1 MARTSS
7 TDVVI
12 VGGGIAGGALAVQL
26 SRAGIDVLVLE
37 ESLQFRDR
45 VRGETMPPW
54 GYTEA
59 VATGLLPELMR
70 AEGTIASRSVPYGD
84 QFAPAAAEAAAL
96 DLGALLPDTP
106 GMLNLSHPKACQALL
121 DTAASEGAEIVRGA
135 RSVQVTAGPAPSV
148 RFRFGEQDHQVRTRL
163 VVGADGRTSVVRRQ
177 LGLDLRSS
185 GVRSFALGLLVD
197 GVDEWPTE
205 VNALGSCHDVFFLLF
220 PRRDGR
226 LRIYLIWDKNERGR
240 FAGRTGAQEAL
251 QRLRTLDCFPDAAV
265 FDRAQPVP
273 GSWASFPMDDTW
285 LDHPYT
291 EGAVLI
297 GDAAGYND
305 PVIGQGLSIAL
316 RDSRLVTQALTTEDG
331 RKAAAFVPY
340 ATERAERMRRLR
352 CTAEATTRLRVDFS
366 ERGRLR
372 RKAAFARFAEDP
384 SARLPLAAALVGP
397 ERIPAQAFEPAAVER
412 MLALA

>member
-1 MARTSS
+1 MGHTSS
-7 TDVVI
+7 TDVVV
-12 VGGGIAGGALAVQL
+12 VGGGIAGGAVAVQL
-26 SRAGIDVLVLE
+26 TRAGIDVLVLE

-45 VRGETMPPW
+45 VRGETIPPW
-54 GYTEA
+54 GYEEA

-84 QFAPAAAEAAAL
+84 QFAPDAAEAAAI

-121 DTAASEGAEIVRGA
+121 DAAAAQGAEIVRGA
-135 RSVQVTAGPAPSV
+135 RSVQVRVGAAPSV
-148 RFRFGEQDHQVRTRL
+148 RFRFGEEDHLVRTRL
-163 VVGADGRTSVVRRQ
+163 VIGADGRTSVVRRQ
-177 LGLDLRSS
+177 LGLDLCSS

-197 GVDEWPTE
+197 GVDEWPVG
-205 VNALGSCHDVFFLLF
+205 VNALGSCHDVCFLLF
-220 PRRDGR
+220 PRHDGR
-226 LRIYLIWDKNERGR
+226 LRIYLMWDKDERGR
-240 FAGRTGAQEAL
+240 FAGRTGAHEAL
-251 QRLRTLDCFPDAAV
+251 QRLRTLDCFPDVAV
-265 FDRAQPVP
+265 FDGAQPVP

-285 LDHPYT
+285 MDRPYT

-316 RDSRLVTQALTTEDG
+316 RDSRLVAQALTADDAWGVGTFE
-331 RKAAAFVPY
+331 PY
-340 ATERAERMRRLR
+340 ASERAERMRRLR

-366 ERGRLR
+366 ERGRLQ

-384 SARLPLAAALVGP
+384 AARLPIAAALVGP
-397 ERIPAQAFEPAAVER
+397 ERIPAQAFEPDAVER